1 MQITKRLLSV
11 NFRNGRRNAVS
22 TIVIH
27 VTEGS
32 AASVVSWFNNPAAE
46 VSAHYQVRKTGAV
59 DQFVDED
66 DEAWAQGRVDHPSAT
81 VVLENPGVNPNS
93 YCISIEHEG
102 DGVHELTDEQR
113 SSSVELIREIA
124 GRYGLVIDRDTVVGH
139 HEIFSK
145 KTCPGAI
152 DVDRLV
158 DEAAGGAVA
167 FVRPDPPIV
176 VWSEYAKDWL
186 LVTRFASDNDWSFQP
201 VSTIKGGVK
210 ANAPL
215 SAMPRT

>member
-11 NFRNGRRNAVS
+11 NFRNGRRGAVS

-32 AASVVSWFNNPAAE
+32 AASVVSWFNNPASE
-46 VSAHYQVRKTGAV
+46 VSSNYMVRKSGAV

-66 DEAWAQGRVDHPSAT
+66 DEAWAQGRVHNPTAT
-81 VVLENPGVNPNS
+81 VVLQNPGVNPNS

-102 DGVHELTDEQR
+102 DGTHDLTPEQR
-113 SSSVELIREIA
+113 ASSVQLIREIA
-124 GRYGLVIDRDTVVGH
+124 GRYGLPIDRDTVVGH

-158 DEAAGGAVA
+158 NEAAGGEVV
-167 FVRPDPPIV
+167 VRPSKPLLVYSD
-176 VWSEYAKDWL
+176 YANDWL
-186 LVTRFASDNDWSFQP
+186 LVTRASSNDDWTFVP
-201 VSTIKGGVK
+201 VSTIKGGIK
-210 ANAPL
+210 ASAPL
-215 SAMPRT
+215 SSMPRE